1 MAKYVQLSDGRLI
14 EFDDQASEDFMNE
27 AIRNF
32 LANEG
37 SLQIEEEE
45 EEEEEFRLF
54 GEDPMKTLTEFGK
67 AIPREFANTALSAA
81 SGLTELADS
90 ATNALGFE
98 GAIDDNDNF
107 IINAAQ
113 AGSDA
118 ISDSFLS
125 ADPEYQDVWTTKL
138 GGAIGSFA
146 TFLGPGG
153 AGMLLTRAGRPAAG
167 AFAAATGTGVGVGSQ
182 AQEAKRRVDAAREQ
196 GIEVTQGQEDLS
208 VALGGGVGLFETYA
222 PYRILSKIDKR
233 LAEPKFVNSATERIT
248 SAIGS
253 GTSEAVQEVA
263 ASLAQDAIERNVY
276 NEDLAFDDSLAS
288 LLTSDDAT
296 LGFTVGFGADLLLN
310 AATGRRN
317 RLASEAEKQEES
329 EKREKREEQK
339 AKMRQ
344 AVSEYTPENPQPEP
358 QPLLALPAPVVI
370 ERPVL
375 DDEYIASI
383 QSRNPTLSADRI
395 TNEAFARA
403 IEENLAQYNV
413 FPESGKFV
421 LTPDAMAVAYID

>member
-153 AGMLLTRAGRPAAG
+153 A
-167 AFAAATGTGVGVGSQ
+167 
-182 AQEAKRRVDAAREQ
+182 
-196 GIEVTQGQEDLS
+196 
-208 VALGGGVGLFETYA
+208 
-222 PYRILSKIDKR
+222 
-233 LAEPKFVNSATERIT
+233 
-248 SAIGS
+248 
-253 GTSEAVQEVA
+253 
-263 ASLAQDAIERNVY
+263 
-276 NEDLAFDDSLAS
+276 
-288 LLTSDDAT
+288 
-296 LGFTVGFGADLLLN
+296 
-310 AATGRRN
+310 
-317 RLASEAEKQEES
+317 
-329 EKREKREEQK
+329 
-339 AKMRQ
+339 
-344 AVSEYTPENPQPEP
+344 
-358 QPLLALPAPVVI
+358 
-370 ERPVL
+370 
-375 DDEYIASI
+375 
-383 QSRNPTLSADRI
+383 
-395 TNEAFARA
+395 
-403 IEENLAQYNV
+403 
-413 FPESGKFV
+413 
-421 LTPDAMAVAYID
+421 